1 MIINAFYVKILIFA
15 PMTWKQKAC
24 GKRIAV
30 GVRKKTFL
38 KAKTGQRKENG
49 IDRSGTETY
58 KYFFDE
64 NTIHSIPLEH
74 PKSW

>member
-1 MIINAFYVKILIFA
+1 M
-15 PMTWKQKAC
+15 
-24 GKRIAV
+24 
-30 GVRKKTFL
+30 RKKTFL

-64 NTIHSIPLEH
+64 NTIPSIPLEH
-74 PKSW
+74 PKS